1 MKRQGISLIVLVIT
15 IIVMIILAAA
25 IIISLNNTGIIG
37 NANKAKNESDLAN
50 IKTAA
55 DLEYSEYILDKSVL
69 PEGTTLGDYITEKLV
84 QSGIIKEKNDD
95 YYIVVDNDVTYV
107 VQVGSMVDKYYKGE
121 IKIGDYV
128 SYDAGENSITLKEY
142 TGTNGSNNMAGQ
154 DVTIK
159 STSSMKW
166 QVIGASGNVLELVSE
181 EVVNPEGKTGFSL
194 YGAYSYLKGEEILN
208 NVCSIFGKGEGATK
222 SRSMVADDM
231 DKITG
236 YDKTKLP
243 VRIHKVGA
251 SDHFEAPYGTKI
263 TYNNTFKISLPY
275 YYYDYNNKT
284 YNKSSKIIEMSTTT
298 LFQPDI
304 DSGSVQGQYRYKKE
318 KEVTL
323 TATSYSYT
331 FDEYKDNLDSNVLS
345 MIKKSHWLANKSER
359 LGNLYVSY
367 GMMCSFNGGI
377 NGCSLYLAG
386 SDGTDYLYELFSD
399 FEEGTSKSLRPVVE
413 LKANIFATK
422 VEDMWNLNK

>member
-1 MKRQGISLIVLVIT
+1 MQNKKGISLIVLVIT

-84 QSGIIKEKNDD
+84 QSGIIKGKNDD

-142 TGTNGSNNMAGQ
+142 TGISGSNNMTEQ
-154 DVTIK
+154 DATIK
-159 STSSMKW
+159 SISNMKW
-166 QVIGASGNVLELVSE
+166 QVLGAKGNVLELVSE

-208 NVCSIFGKGEGATK
+208 NACSIFGKGEGATK
-222 SRSMVADDM
+222 SRSIIIDDIN
-231 DKITG
+231 KL
-236 YDKTKLP
+236 TKYNDMENTFTKSELP
-243 VRIHKVGA
+243 V
-251 SDHFEAPYGTKI
+251 T
-263 TYNNTFKISLPY
+263 
-275 YYYDYNNKT
+275 
-284 YNKSSKIIEMSTTT
+284 
-298 LFQPDI
+298 
-304 DSGSVQGQYRYKKE
+304 
-318 KEVTL
+318 
-323 TATSYSYT
+323 
-331 FDEYKDNLDSNVLS
+331 
-345 MIKKSHWLANKSER
+345 
-359 LGNLYVSY
+359 
-367 GMMCSFNGGI
+367 GG
-377 NGCSLYLAG
+377 
-386 SDGTDYLYELFSD
+386 
-399 FEEGTSKSLRPVVE
+399 
-413 LKANIFATK
+413 
-422 VEDMWNLNK
+422 

>member
-1 MKRQGISLIVLVIT
+1 MQSKKGISLIVLVIT

-84 QSGIIKEKNDD
+84 QSGIIKGKNDD
-95 YYIVVDNDVTYV
+95 YYIVVDDDVTYV

-142 TGTNGSNNMAGQ
+142 TGEDGSNNMTEQ

-166 QVIGASGNVLELVSE
+166 QVLGASGNVLELVSE
-181 EVVNPEGKTGFSL
+181 DVVNPEGKTGFSL

-208 NVCSIFGKGEGATK
+208 NACSIFGKGEGATK
-222 SRSMVADDM
+222 SRSIIADDVN
-231 DKITG
+231 KIIG
-236 YDKTKLP
+236 YDKTTSSINGHEK
-243 VRIHKVGA
+243 A
-251 SDHFEAPYGTKI
+251 SRDYWEIPYGTKA
-263 TYNNTFKISLPY
+263 TYKKGSKILLTHY
-275 YYYDYNNKT
+275 RYDY
-284 YNKSSKIIEMSTTT
+284 SKKNYYSDGNIYMSTD
-298 LFQPDI
+298 LLLQPDI
-304 DSGSVQGQYRYKKE
+304 NSADTGYKKE

-323 TATSYSYT
+323 EQTGYTYSLT
-331 FDEYKDNLDSNVLS
+331 DYKDKLENTVLNMLTKTYWYATKTQNLGENSIGYC
-345 MIKKSHWLANKSER
+345 MANSIADYT
-359 LGNLYVSY
+359 LMYW
-367 GMMCSFNGGI
+367 
-377 NGCSLYLAG
+377 AG
-386 SDGTDYLYELFSD
+386 YDDIDKGYDNEDNY
-399 FEEGTSKSLRPVVE
+399 EEGASKSLRPVVE
-413 LKANIFATK
+413 LKANIFGTK
-422 VEDMWNLNK
+422 TGDTWNLNK

>member
-1 MKRQGISLIVLVIT
+1 MQNKKGISLIVLVIT

-37 NANKAKNESDLAN
+37 NANKAKDESNLAN

-84 QSGIIKEKNDD
+84 QSGIIKGKNDD

-142 TGTNGSNNMAGQ
+142 TGEDGSNDMTEQ

-166 QVIGASGNVLELVSE
+166 QVLGASGNVLELVSE
-181 EVVNPEGKTGFSL
+181 DVVNPEGKTGFSL

-208 NVCSIFGKGEGATK
+208 NACSVFGKGEGATK
-222 SRSMVADDM
+222 SRSMVADDI

-236 YDKTKLP
+236 YDKTKSFGNIYVTLTGGYF
-243 VRIHKVGA
+243 K
-251 SDHFEAPYGTKI
+251 APYGTKI
-263 TYNNTFKISLPY
+263 TYNNTFKISLPHY
-275 YYYDYNNKT
+275 TSNDVLSGNEELT
-284 YNKSSKIIEMSTTT
+284 TGKI
-298 LFQPDI
+298 FHPDI
-304 DSGSVQGQYRYKKE
+304 DSGSVEGQYRYKKQ

-331 FDEYKDNLDSNVLS
+331 FDEYKDKLDSNVLS
-345 MIKKSHWLANKSER
+345 MIKKSHWLANKSEA
-359 LGNLYVSY
+359 LANSYVSY
-367 GMMCSFNGGI
+367 GMKCSSNGISGCTLYVAGDDMTIWDYKYYGDYEI
-377 NGCSLYLAG
+377 NGKY
-386 SDGTDYLYELFSD
+386 
-399 FEEGTSKSLRPVVE
+399 SLRPVVE
-413 LKANIFATK
+413 LKANIFGTK
-422 VEDMWNLNK
+422 VEDTWKLN